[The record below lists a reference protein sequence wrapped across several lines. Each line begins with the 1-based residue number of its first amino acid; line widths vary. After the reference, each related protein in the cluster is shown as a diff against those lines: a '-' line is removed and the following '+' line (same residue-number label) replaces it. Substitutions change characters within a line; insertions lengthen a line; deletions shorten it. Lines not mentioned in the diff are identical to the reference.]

1 MRDNETRNN
10 HKGGSARGGAL
21 WADDHPVLTAL
32 RSRRESGA
40 VPGDRSDGFKIGLA
54 VEGGGIRGVVSAAML
69 SALEDLGMT
78 NSFDA
83 VYSASSGA
91 INAAYFMI
99 GGSWYPLS
107 IYYDDLTTRRFMDFR
122 RFFRGNILDLD
133 YAFGVVVDQLKPL
146 SYEAVIRSPI
156 PLRIAVTLADEIRTE
171 LVGDYT
177 SAADLR
183 EALVASAW
191 LPVAL
196 RGTTDFRG
204 RRAVDGGVLTPHPYR
219 LALDDGCT
227 HVLSLST
234 RPMGSPPDRNSLAH
248 RYGVWH
254 LNRIRDGLGSAYLRA
269 FRGYPAERD
278 MLRERRMEAGDAPY
292 VLDVAPLPWMPEVKR
307 HEMDPGRIIA
317 GARGAY
323 EVMYCAVEGRDPGLL
338 RSGGVRAVPRL
349 TIVAKDD
356 GGTDGRDVLRPN
368 G

>member
-1 MRDNETRNN
+1 MRDSGTWNAR
-10 HKGGSARGGAL
+10 RGGAL
-21 WADDHPVLTAL
+21 WADDHPVLAAL
-32 RSRRESGA
+32 RGRRESGA
-40 VPGDRSDGFKIGLA
+40 VPGGRADGFKIGLA

-78 NSFDA
+78 NAFDA

-107 IYYDDLTTRRFMDFR
+107 IYYDDLTTRSFMDFR

-146 SYEAVIRSPI
+146 SYEAVMKSPI

-183 EALVASAW
+183 AALVASAW

-234 RPMGSPPDRNSLAH
+234 LPILPPRERMSLPN

-254 LNRIRDGLGSAYLRA
+254 LNRIRRGLGTAYLRA
-269 FRGYPAERD
+269 SRGYPAERR
-278 MLRERRMEAGDAPY
+278 MLQERMTVPGDPPY
-292 VLDVAPLPWMPEVKR
+292 VLDLAPLPWMPEVKR

-323 EVMYCAVEGRDPGLL
+323 EVMYCAIEGRDPGLI

-356 GGTDGRDVLRPN
+356 DRR
-368 G
+368 